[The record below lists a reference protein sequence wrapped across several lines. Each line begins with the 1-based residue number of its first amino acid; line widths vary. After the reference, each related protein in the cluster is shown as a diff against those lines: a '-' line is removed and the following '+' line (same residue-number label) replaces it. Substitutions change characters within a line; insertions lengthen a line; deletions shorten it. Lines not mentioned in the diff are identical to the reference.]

1 MDRLPLNALRAFALV
16 LERGGVRAAARE
28 LAISHSAVSRHLKEL
43 ERWLGVAL
51 LEKRDAG
58 GLRATAQGQL
68 LAEAARNALHGM
80 QQAVEAVREQRS
92 SYSVS
97 VCTTP
102 SFAVRWLLPRVPALQ
117 RSYPR
122 LEVSVVVDQRLE
134 EPGSF
139 SSDLAIRTGRGPW
152 PALLAEPLMDECLYP
167 LLSPALWR
175 QSGRFRDPEE
185 LCRMRLL
192 HDRDPNTSWQLWRQK
207 YGPAALLHDRDPNTS
222 WQLWRQKY
230 GPAALDVR
238 RGPRFAS
245 SDLLLRA
252 AAQGLGVALARH
264 RLAQEDLASGALV
277 RPFETRVIDL
287 GAAYWIVRPRG
298 GAPREAVT
306 ILLAWLRRQAERT
319 PLVRAE
325 RASP

>member
-51 LEKRDAG
+51 LEKRDG
-58 GLRATAQGQL
+58 GGWRATAQGQL
-68 LAEAARNALHGM
+68 LAEAARNGLHGM

-97 VCTTP
+97 VCATP
-102 SFAVRWLLPRVPALQ
+102 SFAVRWLLPRLPALQ

-167 LLSPALWR
+167 L
-175 QSGRFRDPEE
+175 
-185 LCRMRLL
+185 
-192 HDRDPNTSWQLWRQK
+192 
-207 YGPAALLHDRDPNTS
+207 
-222 WQLWRQKY
+222 
-230 GPAALDVR
+230 
-238 RGPRFAS
+238 
-245 SDLLLRA
+245 
-252 AAQGLGVALARH
+252 
-264 RLAQEDLASGALV
+264 V

-306 ILLAWLRRQAERT
+306 ILLAWLRREAERT
-319 PLVRAE
+319 PLVP
-325 RASP
+325 S

>member
-28 LAISHSAVSRHLKEL
+28 L
-43 ERWLGVAL
+43 ERWLGVTL
-51 LEKRDAG
+51 LEQRDSG
-58 GLRATAQGQL
+58 GLRASAQGQL
-68 LAEAARNALHGM
+68 LAEAARSALHGM

-92 SYSVS
+92 SSSVS
-97 VCTTP
+97 VSTTP
-102 SFAVRWLLPRVPALQ
+102 SFAVRWLLPRLPALQ

-122 LEVSVVVDQRLE
+122 LEVSVVVDQRLD

-139 SSDLAIRTGRGPW
+139 SSDLAIRTGQGPW
-152 PALLAEPLMDECLYP
+152 PALLAEPLMDESVYP
-167 LLSPALWR
+167 LMSAALWR
-175 QSGRFRDPEE
+175 QSGRPRDPAQ
-185 LCRMRLL
+185 LCRMR
-192 HDRDPNTSWQLWRQK
+192 
-207 YGPAALLHDRDPNTS
+207 LLHDRDPNTS

-264 RLAQEDLASGALV
+264 RLAHEELASGALV
-277 RPFETRVIDL
+277 RPFETRAIDL
-287 GAAYWIVRPRG
+287 GVAYWIVRPRG
-298 GAPREAVT
+298 SAPREVVK
-306 ILLAWLRRQAERT
+306 ILVAWLRRE
-319 PLVRAE
+319 AE
-325 RASP
+325 RAPIDPH

>member
-28 LAISHSAVSRHLKEL
+28 LAISHSAVRRHLKEL
-43 ERWLGVAL
+43 KRWLGVAL
-51 LEKRDAG
+51 LEKRDGG
-58 GLRATAQGQL
+58 GLRATAQGQP
-68 LAEAARNALHGM
+68 LAEAARNGLHGM

-97 VCTTP
+97 VCATP
-102 SFAVRWLLPRVPALQ
+102 SFAVRWLLPRLPALQ

-192 HDRDPNTSWQLWRQK
+192 HDRDPNTSWQV
-207 YGPAALLHDRDPNTS
+207 
-222 WQLWRQKY
+222 WRQKY

-306 ILLAWLRRQAERT
+306 ILLAWLRREAERT
-319 PLVRAE
+319 PLVP
-325 RASP
+325 S

>member
-28 LAISHSAVSRHLKEL
+28 LEISHSAVSRHLKEL
-43 ERWLGVAL
+43 ERWLGVTL
-51 LEKRDAG
+51 LERRDSG
-58 GLRATAQGQL
+58 GLRASAQGQL
-68 LAEAARNALHGM
+68 LAEASRSALHAM

-97 VCTTP
+97 LSTTP
-102 SFAVRWLLPRVPALQ
+102 SFAVRWLLPRLPALQ

-122 LEVSVVVDQRLE
+122 LEVSVIVDQRLD

-139 SSDLAIRTGRGPW
+139 SSDLAIRTGQGPW
-152 PALLAEPLMDECLYP
+152 PALLAEPLMDESVYP
-167 LLSPALWR
+167 LMSPALWR
-175 QSGRFRDPEE
+175 QSGRPRDPAQ

-192 HDRDPNTSWQLWRQK
+192 HDRDPSS
-207 YGPAALLHDRDPNTS
+207 G

-264 RLAQEDLASGALV
+264 RLAQQELASGALV
-277 RPFETRVIDL
+277 RPFETRAIDL
-287 GAAYWIVRPRG
+287 GVAYWIVRPRG
-298 GAPREAVT
+298 STPREAVK
-306 ILLAWLRRQAERT
+306 ILAAWLRRE
-319 PLVRAE
+319 AE
-325 RASP
+325 RAPIDPQSSP

>member
-16 LERGGVRAAARE
+16 VERGGVRAAARE
-28 LAISHSAVSRHLKEL
+28 LSISHSAVSRHLREL
-43 ERWLGVAL
+43 ERWLGVVL
-51 LEKRDAG
+51 LEQRDSG
-58 GLRATAQGQL
+58 GLRASAQGRL
-68 LAEAARNALHGM
+68 LAEAARSALHAM

-92 SYSVS
+92 SHSVS
-97 VCTTP
+97 VSTTP
-102 SFAVRWLLPRVPALQ
+102 SFAVRWLLPRLPALQ

-122 LEVSVVVDQRLE
+122 LEVSVVVDQRLD

-152 PALLAEPLMDECLYP
+152 PALLAEPLMDESLYP
-167 LLSPALWR
+167 LMSPALWR
-175 QSGRFRDPEE
+175 QSGRPRDPAE

-192 HDRDPNTSWQLWRQK
+192 HDRDPNTSWQLWRQE
-207 YGPAALLHDRDPNTS
+207 
-222 WQLWRQKY
+222 Y

-264 RLAQEDLASGALV
+264 RLAQEELASGALL
-277 RPFETRVIDL
+277 RPFETRALDL
-287 GAAYWIVRPRG
+287 GIAYWIVRPKE
-298 GAPREAVT
+298 GAPREAVKM
-306 ILLAWLRRQAERT
+306 LVAWLKRQAERT
-319 PLVRAE
+319 PTP
-325 RASP
+325 AS

>member
-51 LEKRDAG
+51 LEKRDGG

-68 LAEAARNALHGM
+68 LAEAARNGLHGM

-97 VCTTP
+97 VCATP
-102 SFAVRWLLPRVPALQ
+102 SFAVRWLLPRLPALQ

-139 SSDLAIRTGRGPW
+139 SSDLAIRTG
-152 PALLAEPLMDECLYP
+152 
-167 LLSPALWR
+167 
-175 QSGRFRDPEE
+175 
-185 LCRMRLL
+185 
-192 HDRDPNTSWQLWRQK
+192 
-207 YGPAALLHDRDPNTS
+207 
-222 WQLWRQKY
+222 
-230 GPAALDVR
+230 

-306 ILLAWLRRQAERT
+306 ILLAWLRREAERT
-319 PLVRAE
+319 PLVP
-325 RASP
+325 S

>member
-1 MDRLPLNALRAFALV
+1 VVRSAPTWSKLVTMDRLPLNALRAFAQV
-16 LERGGVRAAARE
+16 VERGGVRAAARE
-28 LAISHSAVSRHLKEL
+28 LSISHSAVSRHLREL

-51 LEKRDAG
+51 LEKRDSGA
-58 GLRATAQGQL
+58 LRATAQGRL
-68 LAEAARNALHGM
+68 LAEAARGALHAM

-97 VCTTP
+97 VSTTP
-102 SFAVRWLLPRVPALQ
+102 SFAVRWLLPRLPALQ

-122 LEVSVVVDQRLE
+122 LEVSVVVDQHLD

-152 PALLAEPLMDECLYP
+152 PALLAEPLMDELVYP
-167 LLSPALWR
+167 LMSPALWR
-175 QSGRFRDPEE
+175 RSGRPKDPAE
-185 LCRMRLL
+185 LCRMR
-192 HDRDPNTSWQLWRQK
+192 
-207 YGPAALLHDRDPNTS
+207 LLHDRDPNTS

-264 RLAQEDLASGALV
+264 RLAQEELASGALV
-277 RPFETRVIDL
+277 RPFETRAIEL
-287 GAAYWIVRPRG
+287 GIAYWIVRSKG
-298 GAPREAVT
+298 SALREAVKM
-306 ILLAWLRRQAERT
+306 LLAWLRREAERT
-319 PLVRAE
+319 PIT
-325 RASP
+325 SS

>member
-1 MDRLPLNALRAFALV
+1 
-16 LERGGVRAAARE
+16 
-28 LAISHSAVSRHLKEL
+28 
-43 ERWLGVAL
+43 
-51 LEKRDAG
+51 
-58 GLRATAQGQL
+58 
-68 LAEAARNALHGM
+68 
-80 QQAVEAVREQRS
+80 
-92 SYSVS
+92 
-97 VCTTP
+97 
-102 SFAVRWLLPRVPALQ
+102 
-117 RSYPR
+117 
-122 LEVSVVVDQRLE
+122 
-134 EPGSF
+134 
-139 SSDLAIRTGRGPW
+139 
-152 PALLAEPLMDECLYP
+152 LYP

-185 LCRMRLL
+185 LCRMR
-192 HDRDPNTSWQLWRQK
+192 
-207 YGPAALLHDRDPNTS
+207 LLHDRDPNTS